1 MKYLLLAVL
10 GSAALAGCETGTFC
24 TEEFRSVGFTWTTP
38 PLPASVVT
46 VNTRTGDT
54 LSVLDQGYEDFFAVV
69 DDGNMKDLSVEGD
82 SLNVTVLDSLGSV
95 RATAWFVVGKD
106 PCHIVYRSGPQFL
119 P

>member
-1 MKYLLLAVL
+1 MKLAFL
-10 GSAALAGCETGTFC
+10 IGLSAVTVVGCETQTFC

-46 VNTRTGDT
+46 INDRTGDT

-69 DDGNMKDLSVEGD
+69 DDSNMKDLSFEGD
-82 SLNVTVLDSLGSV
+82 SLNVTVLDSLGIV
-95 RATAWFVVGKD
+95 RATAWLVVGKD
-106 PCHIVYRSGPQFL
+106 QCHIVYRSGPQFL